1 MKMKCDCSYTIL
13 TWDFQSENDVDIS
26 AAIHKNLFLL
36 FKWFQMKWPLK
47 RSIRRI
53 DSTAGGSSDT
63 EIERKKKYK
72 CKRKFRTYSEK
83 NGMQKDVKK

>member
-63 EIERKKKYK
+63 EIERKKKNTSVK
-72 CKRKFRTYSEK
+72 GSSGLIQKKMECRKT
-83 NGMQKDVKK
+83 